1 MGLSRDF
8 LTIIS
13 AVPAMQAAHITNTDI
28 VKKELNPKEIEK
40 IKL

>member
-13 AVPAMQAAHITNTDI
+13 AVPAKQAAHITNTDI
-28 VKKELNPKEIEK
+28 MKKGLDPKEIEK
-40 IKL
+40 RK

>member
-13 AVPAMQAAHITNTDI
+13 AVPTKQAAHITNTDI
-28 VKKELNPKEIEK
+28 MKKGMDPKEIEK
-40 IKL
+40 RK